1 MVLEGSEQESFGRN
15 IFVGEKPVRLL
26 RLLNVT
32 LYILYMLKSAYQK
45 TPWIAQ
51 SDDDDV
57 ICSYTWI
64 FDLSV
69 LILFIFIT

>member
-1 MVLEGSEQESFGRN
+1 M
-15 IFVGEKPVRLL
+15 IDD
-26 RLLNVT
+26 
-32 LYILYMLKSAYQK
+32 
-45 TPWIAQ
+45 
-51 SDDDDV
+51 DDDDV